1 MLVGFGV
8 VILGVPSLV
17 APFDPMIA
25 NPSIQMHPPSLLHWF
40 GTDFLGRDVL
50 SRFLYGG
57 QHTLLI
63 ATGATIATAIPSI
76 FLGVLTGS
84 LRRLAPFIL
93 TFVHAILSFPSLLFA
108 LVIIT
113 LLGRS
118 EWSLLMAVSA
128 AQIAPYTKVI
138 HAATLSI
145 QSEEYVEAAQAMGAS
160 PIWIARNHILPNIQP
175 TMLAYT
181 SITFCY
187 CLLNSAALN
196 FLGLGGGLGIPDWGV
211 MLAEGRMIFRDAPW
225 VAFPPGFAIT
235 AIVWAINRIIERQ
248 LSF

>member
-1 MLVGFGV
+1 MIGV

-17 APFDPMIA
+17 APFDPMMA
-25 NPSIQMHPPSLLHWF
+25 APSIQMHPPSPLHWF

-57 QHTLLI
+57 RHTLLI
-63 ATGATIATAIPSI
+63 AIGATIATAVPGI
-76 FLGVLTGS
+76 FLGVLAGS
-84 LRRLAPFIL
+84 LRRFTPFIMS
-93 TFVHAILSFPSLLFA
+93 FVHAILSFPSLLFG

-118 EWSLLMAVSA
+118 EWSLLVAVSA

-138 HAATLSI
+138 YAATVSI
-145 QSEEYVEAAQAMGAS
+145 QSEEYVEAAHAIGAA
-160 PIWIARNHILPNIQP
+160 PTWIAQYHILPNIQP

-181 SITFCY
+181 AITFCY

-196 FLGLGGGLGIPDWGV
+196 FLGLGGEPGIPDWGV

-225 VAFPPGFAIT
+225 VAFPPGLAIT
-235 AIVWAINRIIERQ
+235 AIVWAINRIIDRQ
-248 LSF
+248 PSF